1 MADNR
6 VFVFGSGRSGTTLL
20 AKLIDSSPD
29 VLYLHEPDKLR
40 PNEQIPYLPEP
51 DIYVDYLNAAAG
63 YVDQIYQERL
73 PFVLG
78 KRPLFPKSYRTPLQQ
93 GLFTSALA
101 VLGLAEKVR
110 LPIGVPDAVAG
121 RPDTVLLK
129 SVTSIC
135 RVPLFSRAHR
145 ATRFVHIVR
154 HPGAV
159 AASVA
164 RGVKQG
170 VMPKGDY
177 VDTVS
182 KLSNAQRLP
191 VDLENLREAGPVERS
206 AYVWMVQ
213 NDKTFGEMQGSDN
226 YLVVSYEDLC
236 VNMQERLAEICEF
249 IGIDLDS
256 QMTRF
261 VDAMDGADD
270 NAGYFSVMRN
280 PKSQISKWETE
291 IGEDATNA
299 VSELIANSEVG
310 RLVLER
316 YQAAKASL
324 SG

>member
-1 MADNR
+1 MSDNR

-40 PNEQIPYLPEP
+40 PHEQIPYLPEP
-51 DIYVDYLNAAAG
+51 DTYADYLKAATEYVDK
-63 YVDQIYQERL
+63 IYRERL

-78 KRPLFPKSYRTPLQQ
+78 KRPQFPKSYRTPLQQ

-101 VLGLAEKVR
+101 VLGLAEKAR
-110 LPIGVPDAVAG
+110 LSIGVPDSVAG
-121 RPDTVLLK
+121 TPDTVLLK

-135 RVPLFSRAHR
+135 RVPLFDRAHGG
-145 ATRFVHIVR
+145 TKFIHIVR

-170 VMPKGDY
+170 VMPTGDY

-182 KLSNAQRLP
+182 RLSNAQRLP
-191 VDLENLREAGPVERS
+191 VDLEKLSKAGPVERS

-213 NDKTFGEMQGSDN
+213 NDKTFGEMKGSDN

-236 VNMQERLAEICEF
+236 VNMKERLAEICEF

-256 QMTRF
+256 QMTEF
-261 VDAMDGADD
+261 VDAMDGADV
-270 NAGYFSVMRN
+270 NASYFSVMRN
-280 PKSQISKWETE
+280 PKSQISNWESE
-291 IGEDATNA
+291 VGENATSA
-299 VSELIANSEVG
+299 VSELISNSEIG

-316 YQAAKASL
+316 YQAAKASVT
-324 SG
+324 G